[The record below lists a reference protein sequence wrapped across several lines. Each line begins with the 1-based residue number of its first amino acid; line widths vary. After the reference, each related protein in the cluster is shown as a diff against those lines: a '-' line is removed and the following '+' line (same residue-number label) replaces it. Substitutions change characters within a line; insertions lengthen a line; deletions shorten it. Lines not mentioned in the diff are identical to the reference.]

1 MEELRNAK
9 GQTLAEFLAAYD
21 VNKYP
26 HPSVTSDTAVFTL
39 QEVAGELCLSVALV
53 RRGNHP
59 DLGRYALPGG
69 FLNMDETSLEGAARE
84 LEEET
89 GVTGVALRRF
99 GVFDALDRDPRT
111 RVITIG
117 HLGLAPMG
125 SLQPKGGDDAAEAGL
140 FTVDVALESWC
151 PRAETYRI
159 YLSGEQVELTA
170 WAQLRY
176 DQMGS
181 YTAALPKSDVGLA
194 SDHDHVLFA
203 ALVALNALP
212 RRRAARLL
220 TLGKPHLE
228 QDAMRALDWALGAL
242 PGEA

>member
-111 RVITIG
+111 RVITVP
-117 HLGLAPMG
+117 HLAILEEEREAAA
-125 SLQPKGGDDAAEAGL
+125 GDDAGDARWFSLSFMKTGEEEENGVCRETWALTLTGGGDTLCPVIERSYHKKALLQQEAFRVKEPGGVA
-140 FTVDVALESWC
+140 VDHSAILLQALLH
-151 PRAETYRI
+151 A
-159 YLSGEQVELTA
+159 
-170 WAQLRY
+170 
-176 DQMGS
+176 
-181 YTAALPKSDVGLA
+181 
-194 SDHDHVLFA
+194 
-203 ALVALNALP
+203 
-212 RRRAARLL
+212 RRALQQR
-220 TLGKPHLE
+220 G
-228 QDAMRALDWALGAL
+228 
-242 PGEA
+242 

>member
-151 PRAETYRI
+151 
-159 YLSGEQVELTA
+159 
-170 WAQLRY
+170 
-176 DQMGS
+176 
-181 YTAALPKSDVGLA
+181 
-194 SDHDHVLFA
+194 
-203 ALVALNALP
+203 
-212 RRRAARLL
+212 RRRRIGSIYPESRWSSWPGPSCAMTRWAAIRQPCQKA
-220 TLGKPHLE
+220 T
-228 QDAMRALDWALGAL
+228 WV
-242 PGEA
+242 

>member
-1 MEELRNAK
+1 M
-9 GQTLAEFLAAYD
+9 
-21 VNKYP
+21 
-26 HPSVTSDTAVFTL
+26 FTL

-117 HLGLAPMG
+117 HLGLAPM
-125 SLQPKGGDDAAEAGL
+125 AAY
-140 FTVDVALESWC
+140 S
-151 PRAETYRI
+151 PRAGTMRRKRGCLPWTWHWKAGAPGRRRI
-159 YLSGEQVELTA
+159 
-170 WAQLRY
+170 
-176 DQMGS
+176 GS
-181 YTAALPKSDVGLA
+181 IYPGSRWSSWPGPAAL
-194 SDHDHVLFA
+194 
-203 ALVALNALP
+203 
-212 RRRAARLL
+212 
-220 TLGKPHLE
+220 
-228 QDAMRALDWALGAL
+228 
-242 PGEA
+242 